1 MTKNPKSRKIV
12 GQLMQETTSVV
23 PMPLKIIM
31 AMAPSSAM
39 PTRFSFNPGTRP
51 IAIPR

>member
-1 MTKNPKSRKIV
+1 MTKNPNSRKIV
-12 GQLMQETTSVV
+12 GQLTKEMTSAVV
-23 PMPLKIIM
+23 TLPKIIM

-39 PTRFSFNPGTRP
+39 PTRLSFKPGTRP